1 MKSKKNLEKFDKK
14 KDTIRMDQ
22 FVIHYLNDGVPVDCK
37 KLTHRD
43 LKGFNNPFVVTVS
56 YEFASAN
63 IELIL
68 TNKILLVVDRYGNIA
83 PYINAIDLK
92 KMGKL
97 ETIEEQL
104 DILRKTRI
112 NELSQLVKIWSKI
125 QLLNYDKEQIELTMQ
140 ILRDVNSSKL
150 SELGGNNYVKKYQSR

>member
-1 MKSKKNLEKFDKK
+1 MKNKKNLEKFDKK
-14 KDTIRMDQ
+14 KDTIRMEQ
-22 FVIHYLNDGVPVDCK
+22 FIIHYLNDGVFVDCK

-68 TNKILLVVDRYGNIA
+68 TNKILLVVDKYGNIA
-83 PYINAIDLK
+83 PYINPIDLK

-104 DILRKTRI
+104 ELLRRTKI
-112 NELSQLVKIWSKI
+112 NELSQLVKIWSQI

-140 ILRDVNSSKL
+140 ILKEINSSKL
-150 SELGGNNYVKKYQSR
+150 SELGGDKYVKKYQGR